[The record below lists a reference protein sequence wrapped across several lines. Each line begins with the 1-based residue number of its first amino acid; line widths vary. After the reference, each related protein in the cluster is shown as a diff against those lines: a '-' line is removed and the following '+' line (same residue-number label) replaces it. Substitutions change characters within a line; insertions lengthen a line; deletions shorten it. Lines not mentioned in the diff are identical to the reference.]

1 MGSIRERKGVE
12 GNSVF
17 DAQIKRRGFPTL
29 YKTFSRKTDAKTWIR
44 DTETDLSCGRYVP
57 QAEAQKHTL
66 TDAIDRFI
74 LEELPKKPLYLKDQ
88 RREVLWFKDEVGMR
102 TLAEITPALLNEL
115 KSKFLR
121 TLTRYKRPR
130 KPQTWN
136 RYISSLS
143 CVLETCMREWMWIE
157 SNPARRI
164 RREKEAP
171 GRVRFLSDDERN
183 RLLETC
189 KNSRSTNLYPLVV
202 LTLSTGMRRSEVW
215 RLTWDQVD
223 LAKGVIILSHTKN
236 KDHRRVA
243 VKGLALEL
251 LKTHAKIRRI
261 DTNLVF
267 PGDHTARTGKP
278 FHLDS
283 FWGKAVQ
290 AAKLDDFRFHDLR
303 HSTASYLAMGGAT
316 MLEIAE
322 VLGHRTL
329 QMVKRYSHMADTHTA
344 GVVERMNQ
352 RIFGVS

>member
-1 MGSIRERKGVE
+1 MGSIRERKTKE
-12 GNSVF
+12 GINFFEAEV
-17 DAQIKRRGFPTL
+17 KRKGFPTAC
-29 YKTFSRKTDAKTWIR
+29 KTFSRKTDAKLWIQ
-44 DTETDLSCGRYVP
+44 DIETTMRLGRYLP
-57 QAEAQKHTL
+57 QLEAQNHTL
-66 TDAIDRFI
+66 AAAIDRFI
-74 LEELPKKPLYLKDQ
+74 LEELPKKPRYLVDQ
-88 RREVLWFKDEVGMR
+88 KREILWFREEIGQR
-102 TLAEITPALLNEL
+102 SLAEVNPALLCEL
-115 KSKFLR
+115 KGKFLR
-121 TLTRYKRPR
+121 GVTRYNRVR

-143 CVLETCMREWMWIE
+143 CVLEMCMREWMWIE

-171 GRVRFLSDDERN
+171 GRVRFLSDEERN
-183 RLLETC
+183 RLLEAC
-189 KNSRSTNLYPLVV
+189 KNSRSTNLHTLVV
-202 LTLSTGMRRSEVW
+202 LTLSTGMRRGEVW
-215 RLTWDQVD
+215 RLTWEQVD

-236 KDHRRVA
+236 KDHRRVP

-251 LKTHAKIRRI
+251 LRTHAKVRRI

-267 PGDHTARTGKP
+267 PGDSTAKTGKP
-278 FHLDS
+278 FHLDG

-290 AAKLDDFRFHDLR
+290 AAKLEDFRFHDLR

-329 QMVKRYSHMADTHTA
+329 QMVKRYSHLADTHTA